1 MVKPSSFVRNGL
13 VGLIVGVGIGGSA
26 ILVLVFLVGRALW
39 RGRDAR
45 GIQRRKEKEM
55 EMEMGY
61 MSRNEKQRTGKTRKG
76 KTNQVR
82 VIEKEDWREEE
93 EGEQEQPVETM
104 YFAPP
109 PRRATVLVEKS
120 GREKKMA
127 LKGILKVKSSEK

>member
-61 MSRNEKQRTGKTRKG
+61 MSRNEKQRTGKT
-76 KTNQVR
+76 NQVR

-120 GREKKMA
+120 GRKKKMA